1 MFKFKHST
9 LIMIGGSIWMA
20 MGIFLMNMGL
30 RLIAEKS
37 VIVTYTQESSLI
49 KSLSSVF
56 GGIQEAAVA
65 LIGIALAIGYFKGRF
80 VLAKTVAKM
89 VARIRSLK
97 APVSLH
103 RIYAPKFYLLIAI
116 MMGLGFLFRW
126 LEVPHD
132 IRGVIDVA
140 VGAAL
145 INGAVLYFKQAKDIK
160 KEEQS
165 ISL

>member
-1 MFKFKHST
+1 MLKFKHST
-9 LIMIGGSIWMA
+9 LIIIGGTLWMV

-37 VIVTYTQESSLI
+37 AIIVYTKESGLLQF
-49 KSLSSVF
+49 LSSIF

-65 LIGIALAIGYFKGRF
+65 IIGVSLVIGYFKGRF

-89 VARIRSLK
+89 VARIRTFKS
-97 APVSLH
+97 PVSLH
-103 RIYAPKFYLLIAI
+103 HIYAPKFYLLIAL
-116 MMGLGFLFRW
+116 MMGLGFLFRV

-132 IRGVIDVA
+132 VRGMVDIA

-145 INGAVLYFKQAKDIK
+145 INGSVLYFKQAKDIK
-160 KEEQS
+160 KEES
-165 ISL
+165 SYT

>member
-9 LIMIGGSIWMA
+9 LITIGGALWMT

-37 VIVTYTQESSLI
+37 VIIAHTQEGGLL

-56 GGIQEAAVA
+56 GGIEEAGIA

-89 VARIRSLK
+89 VARIRTFK
-97 APVSLH
+97 APVSLRH
-103 RIYAPKFYLLIAI
+103 IYAPKFYLLIGL
-116 MMGLGFLFRW
+116 MMGLGFLFRV
-126 LEVPHD
+126 LQVPHD
-132 IRGVIDVA
+132 VRGVIDVA

-165 ISL
+165 FS